1 MYLGIPTAEWSDS
14 DITPQSL
21 FLKIAGK
28 IFATLFFFFTAYI
41 CIVQF
46 FFLIYLFLQVECCR
60 LSG

>member
-46 FFLIYLFLQVECCR
+46 FFFNLFIFA
-60 LSG
+60 G